1 MCQAGRRSATASSLR
16 ADLARVLAEVVEP
29 RQLRERLEPEHALE
43 QLGRPI
49 AHGTSEPG
57 LATGFHDEPALDE
70 PGDDRV
76 RGHATHAGDVGTR
89 ARAEV
94 RDDRQGLECRLG
106 EPALD
111 GTLHEAR
118 ARCRFRPRR
127 AKGVAAGHVL
137 EDDAA
142 PPFGVALSHEVE
154 RALDASLVLF
164 RRRGEVF
171 RRQRRGS
178 DDEERLQRAGEAFE
192 RLGVD
197 ES

>member
-1 MCQAGRRSATASSLR
+1 M
-16 ADLARVLAEVVEP
+16 
-29 RQLRERLEPEHALE
+29 
-43 QLGRPI
+43 
-49 AHGTSEPG
+49 HGP
-57 LATGFHDEPALDE
+57 
-70 PGDDRV
+70 
-76 RGHATHAGDVGTR
+76 
-89 ARAEV
+89 EV
-94 RDDRQGLECRLG
+94 RDDRQGLERRLG

-111 GTLHEAR
+111 GPLHEAR
-118 ARCRFRPRR
+118 ARSRFRPRR

-142 PPFGVALSHEVE
+142 APFGVALPHEVE
-154 RALDASLVLF
+154 RALDVSLVLV

-171 RRQRRGS
+171 RRQRRGG